1 MHLKDLVQRTAAA
14 GLPAV
19 AVTDTA
25 NLFGA
30 LEFALAAADA
40 GVQPVVGTLLPM
52 LEPGGKSVAYLPPM
66 RKARLGISI

>member
-1 MHLKDLVQRTAAA
+1 MTQPEFIHLRVHSAYSMSEGAVHLKDLVKRTAAA

-30 LEFALAAADA
+30 L
-40 GVQPVVGTLLPM
+40 
-52 LEPGGKSVAYLPPM
+52 
-66 RKARLGISI
+66 